1 MKSSFLLK
9 LNFGTLPFFI
19 ADKDYGVPDE
29 ECQFS
34 DEKFIPSKIEF
45 YTSFFI
51 ADKECGVPDKEYQV
65 SDEKF
70 ISSKIEFWHTPLE

>member
-1 MKSSFLLK
+1 MEFQIKNASFQMKSSFLLK

-19 ADKDYGVPDE
+19 ADKDYGVPDA
-29 ECQFS
+29 ECQF
-34 DEKFIPSKIEF
+34 
-45 YTSFFI
+45 
-51 ADKECGVPDKEYQV
+51 